1 MQRLKVL
8 QAEDAVK
15 SQGIPAV
22 STFQPGVLDRGD
34 KARSNEK
41 IAFYLPFLTKT
52 HVKQVAKAMIQDA
65 ESTAKAGRTGALV
78 IDEASMQ

>member
-1 MQRLKVL
+1 MGSCV
-8 QAEDAVK
+8 QAEEAVK

-22 STFQPGVLDRGD
+22 SLFRPGMLDRGD

-41 IAFYLPFLTKT
+41 IGSYLPFLTKT
-52 HVKQVAKAMIQDA
+52 PVSQVAKAMIQEA
-65 ESTAKAGRTGALV
+65 ESTAKAGRIGAIV